1 MQDDI
6 RSAPDSAGAI
16 IPAPGT
22 EERLALAVAAW
33 IDAKAKRS
41 GSRRTPQIYHATLV
55 SFRTAL
61 QQVGLDLDSDSRAVA
76 LIAQA
81 WSAQRVP
88 HPNGQYLRPG
98 QASTATIQQRL
109 AVLSSFYTYAQ
120 RLGLL
125 DENPI
130 LRVERP
136 RRESYAA
143 TAGLERRAV
152 AAALRTLAREE
163 SLAARRDYALLVIMT
178 TTGRRLSELAALRWR
193 DVRLDGERIT
203 VTFHAK
209 GAKVMRDQ
217 LEARA
222 TRALLSWLY
231 AYYGADLGSLAPDA
245 PIWINLGRNGRGTV
259 LGLIGIDRIVRRRL
273 GPDVHPHQ
281 LRHSFAA
288 AMEEAGATVSQ
299 IQARLGHESLA
310 TTSRY
315 LAALKRA
322 ENPHAT
328 KVADLFEIEQA

>member
-1 MQDDI
+1 MIDDPT
-6 RSAPDSAGAI
+6 PDPQPATNAL

-22 EERLALAVAAW
+22 AERLALAVAAW

-41 GSRRTPQIYHATLV
+41 GSRRTPQIYHSTLT
-55 SFRTAL
+55 SFRSAL
-61 QQVGLDLDSDSRAVA
+61 RAVGLDLDSDARAVA

-88 HPNGQYLRPG
+88 HPTGYVRPG
-98 QASTATIQQRL
+98 QAATTTIQQRL
-109 AVLSSFYTYAQ
+109 AVLSSFYTYAH

-125 DENPI
+125 DEHPI

-136 RRESYAA
+136 RRESYEQAA
-143 TAGLERRAV
+143 ALERRTV
-152 AAALRTLAREE
+152 AAALRQLASEQT
-163 SLAARRDYALLVIMT
+163 LAARRDYALLVVMT
-178 TTGRRLSELAALRWR
+178 TTGRRLSEMAALRWR
-193 DVRLDGERIT
+193 NVRLDSERVT
-203 VTFHAK
+203 LTFHAK

-222 TRALLSWLY
+222 TRALLGWLSSF
-231 AYYGADLGSLAPDA
+231 YGADLGTLAPDT
-245 PIWINLGRNGRGTV
+245 PIWINLGPNGRGKP
-259 LGLIGIDRIVRRRL
+259 LGILGIDRMIRRRL
-273 GPDVHPHQ
+273 GRDVHPHQ

-322 ENPHAT
+322 ENPHAS
-328 KVADLFEIEQA
+328 KVADLFELETL